1 MVNLILEI
9 ISVALY
15 GQLNQTL
22 VSLFNYPCNLFMK
35 EELVKEDEV
44 GNALITFSH
53 QNLTLVRLINTDV
66 YDE

>member
-1 MVNLILEI
+1 
-9 ISVALY
+9 
-15 GQLNQTL
+15 
-22 VSLFNYPCNLFMK
+22 MK

-44 GNALITFSH
+44 GNALITFSN

>member
-1 MVNLILEI
+1 
-9 ISVALY
+9 
-15 GQLNQTL
+15 
-22 VSLFNYPCNLFMK
+22 MK
-35 EELVKEDEV
+35 VELVKEDEV